1 MEVTGAQYRSLEVR
15 WLSLF
20 LSCLLIVSS
29 MVPGWEV
36 KYFFLLL
43 LPWFYLLR
51 GVDIY
56 RPDGVIV
63 FFYYLYSIS
72 YPTFLLLSGDL
83 AKIAPLLDM
92 SNLGFAGIFFSV
104 FLFFPKE
111 NNYKEIKA
119 AIGFYEFLGIY
130 SRWVVPLLVVFA
142 CLLVTMQG
150 LTSKREIN
158 DSAGLLSY
166 INRLVFI
173 SYIYVSMY
181 VSYLALTKKKF
192 RKEFLWF
199 FLLAMFVLLV
209 IGERDVVFRYAFVV
223 VLFWFSVNGRFR
235 SLYYVFGFVFI
246 LLALSISQQAKN
258 IFLTGGLYE
267 ASQTGLKWMFYN
279 EFASGSRNLHQ
290 ILLYGDIFGDVNL
303 IWGDIVRFFS
313 ILNLNENAQSAT
325 EWYNKYYRNFYDFS
339 GSSGWGFGIL
349 PELYYS
355 LGGFG
360 VFFGFASLM
369 AITTFLYNFFWG
381 SIGGRVFV
389 ILHYAA
395 FIYSLRADFANL
407 LGLSIKWGAFSI
419 FLAYI
424 AYSIVAKKG
433 AGKYVRS

>member
-1 MEVTGAQYRSLEVR
+1 M
-15 WLSLF
+15 
-20 LSCLLIVSS
+20 VS
-29 MVPGWEV
+29 GWEI

-83 AKIAPLLDM
+83 AKVDSLLDV
-92 SNLGFAGIFFSV
+92 SNFGFAGIFFSV

-111 NNYKEIKA
+111 NKCAQIKA
-119 AIGFYEFLGIY
+119 TVGFYEFLGIC
-130 SRWVVPLLVVFA
+130 SRWIVPLLVVVA
-142 CLLVTMQG
+142 CLLAVAQG
-150 LTSKREIN
+150 VTSKREIN
-158 DSAGLLSY
+158 DSAGFLTY
-166 INRLVFI
+166 MNRLVFI
-173 SYIYVSMY
+173 SYIYVSLY
-181 VSYLALTKKKF
+181 VSYLALIERKF
-192 RKEFLWF
+192 KKEFFWF
-199 FLLAMFVLLV
+199 FLLAMLVLLV
-209 IGERDVVFRYAFVV
+209 IGERDIVFRYAFVV
-223 VLFWFSVNGRFR
+223 VLFWFSVNKKFKA
-235 SLYYVFGFVFI
+235 LYYVFGFVFI

-267 ASQTGLKWMFYN
+267 AGQTGLKWMFYN

-290 ILLYGDIFGDVNL
+290 ILLHGDIFGDVNL

-313 ILNLNENAQSAT
+313 VLNLNESAQSAT
-325 EWYNKYYRNFYDFS
+325 EWYNKYYRPFYDFS

-355 LGGFG
+355 LGEVG
-360 VFFGFASLM
+360 VFFGFAFLM
-369 AITTFLYNFFWG
+369 SITTLFYNVFWR

-395 FIYSLRADFANL
+395 FIYSFRSDFANL

-419 FLAYI
+419 FLAYLTYGI
-424 AYSIVAKKG
+424 LSKREGVR
-433 AGKYVRS
+433 YVRS